1 MADGVSVIICCYN
14 SVSRLPETLKH
25 LAAQQT
31 RGLKAEVILVDNAS
45 TDGTRHI
52 ALSLWSAQSRHDI
65 PLVVVEEPLAGLSRA
80 RARGIAHAAYDVLV
94 FCDDDN
100 WLEPG
105 YLQHAFSI
113 LEANPAIGALG
124 GVGLPVADAPLP
136 AWFEQY
142 KGCFACYPQGECT
155 GELTGPSAFLY
166 GAGLVVRKSVLTALI
181 QRGFNAILSDRVG
194 KQLSSGGDVELCY
207 AVRLAGYKLWYSS
220 DLVFRHYM
228 PGNRL
233 TQQYLCRLMAASS
246 YCGSQLIVYLYA
258 LKGHPAD
265 FRAWVKDSV
274 YQVVFLMRT
283 LLKDAFRPSSRLEKK
298 LNLLF
303 SWNRT
308 KAILGMWNAY
318 SPLYKQIVKLKGE
331 CPVDKSLNIK

>member
-1 MADGVSVIICCYN
+1 MTPGVSVIVCCHN
-14 SVSRLPETLKH
+14 SAQRLGKTLGH

-31 RGLKAEVILVDNAS
+31 PALKAEVILVDNAS
-45 TDGTRHI
+45 TDGTRGI
-52 ALSLWSAQSRHDI
+52 ALELWAAHSRHDI
-65 PLVVVEEPLAGLSRA
+65 PLVVVDEPLAGLSRA
-80 RARGIAHAAYDVLV
+80 RAKGVAHATYDVLV

-113 LEANPAIGALG
+113 METHPAVGALG
-124 GVGLPVADAPLP
+124 GIGLPVADSALP

-142 KGCFACYPQGECT
+142 KGNFACYPQGERT
-155 GELTGPSAFLY
+155 GELTRPSAFLY
-166 GAGLVVRKSVLTALI
+166 GAGLVVRKSVLKVLT

-207 AVRLAGYKLWYSS
+207 AVRLAGYKLWYSA

-233 TQQYLCRLMAASS
+233 TEQYLCRLMAASS
-246 YCGSQLIVYLYA
+246 YSGSQLIVYLYA
-258 LKGHPAD
+258 LNGQHAD
-265 FRAWVKDSV
+265 FWVWAKDSV
-274 YQVVFLMRT
+274 FQVAFLIRT
-283 LLKDAFRPSSRLEKK
+283 LLKDAFRTSSRLERK

-331 CPVDKSLNIK
+331 RFVDKSMNIE